1 MASIFLSCLIALA
14 GTSSTMLN
22 KSNEVQHYR
31 LVFYLKG
38 KEFNISPFRMI
49 LAVVIRRQLFT
60 NWEGSFLFVVF
71 WELLIMNTSWIKLT
85 VSSLWYSD
93 VYFFL
98 CYVKD
103 INYIAWFFKLLNQ
116 MTSCNK
122 SYFFTSLR
130 LHFTSQYFCKYLLCL
145 H

>member
-1 MASIFLSCLIALA
+1 
-14 GTSSTMLN
+14 MLN
-22 KSNEVQHYR
+22 KSNEVQHYC
-31 LVFYLKG
+31 LVFHLKG

-122 SYFFTSLR
+122 SYFFILYVYI
-130 LHFTSQYFCKYLLCL
+130 LQVNIFVNIFCAYINKGCHFIIF
-145 H
+145 